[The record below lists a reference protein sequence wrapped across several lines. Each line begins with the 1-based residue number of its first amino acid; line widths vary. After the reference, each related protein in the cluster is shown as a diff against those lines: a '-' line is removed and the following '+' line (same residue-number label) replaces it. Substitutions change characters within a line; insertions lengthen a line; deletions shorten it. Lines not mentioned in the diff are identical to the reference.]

1 MKTILKSTE
10 IETKSERQME
20 SVNRAELFRQIG
32 RQIWRRGDKVGKDA
46 QMRYRLTDLQRDG
59 QREACQE
66 AYVEKEKLT

>member
-32 RQIWRRGDKVGKDA
+32 RAGGEE
-46 QMRYRLTDLQRDG
+46 T
-59 QREACQE
+59 
-66 AYVEKEKLT
+66 KLAKMHK